1 MRLLYAAIAIVALLS
16 GCASTGDWSSDTPTK
31 GNSKSSR
38 AARVNLRNQSVSK
51 VYAPSD
57 NLWLRIRD
65 GFQMEPM
72 NSPLEIEQVR
82 WLSARPDYV
91 NRSMARSSRYLFY
104 IVQEVNARNMPTEIA
119 LLPFVESA
127 FVTNAKSNA
136 KAVGLWQFMPAT
148 GKDFQLTQNVFRDE
162 RRDILQST
170 DAALDYLQRLNDQ
183 FGSWELALAAYNWGA
198 GNILKAQKKNIAL
211 GLPTDYESLSL
222 PKETRNYVPK
232 LMAYRQIVLDP
243 SAYGIVLPELENHPY
258 FVAVDVGNDIDV
270 ALAIKLAEIPPEEF
284 QSLNPSFNKPVI
296 LSNANQQILLPFGH
310 AEIFQENLKRYNK
323 PLSTWTAVRVSK
335 TEGVDQAAKTLGVD
349 AEALRQVNG
358 IPKGMR
364 IKAGSTVL
372 IPKSNGHPGDVS
384 SAMADNASLSLEK
397 PPPPQPKCAAP
408 PKNSKGS
415 KGGRN
420 TKSVKCEGP
429 KQTKGVQTAASK
441 GNSSSKNAASQH
453 KSAST
458 GLAKSAKNGSSASP
472 GDKISA
478 KGASKNQ

>member
-1 MRLLYAAIAIVALLS
+1 MRLIYAALVFLALLS

-31 GNSKSSR
+31 PNPKASK
-38 AARVNLRNQSVSK
+38 AARVNLQSQSVSK

-91 NRSMARSSRYLFY
+91 HRSMARSSRYLFY

-127 FVTNAKSNA
+127 FVTNAKSSA

-148 GKDFQLTQNVFRDE
+148 GKDFRLTQNVFRDE
-162 RRDILQST
+162 RRDVVQST
-170 DAALDYLQRLNDQ
+170 DAALDYLQRLQNQ

-198 GNILKAQKKNIAL
+198 GNVAKAQKRNIAA
-211 GLPTDYESLSL
+211 GLPTDYESLTM
-222 PKETRNYVPK
+222 PKETRQYVPK

-258 FVAVDVGNDIDV
+258 FVALDVGNDIDV
-270 ALAIKLAEIPPEEF
+270 AVAIKLAEIPSEEF
-284 QSLNPSFNKPVI
+284 HNLNPSFNKPVI
-296 LSNANQQILLPFGH
+296 LSNANQQILLPFAH
-310 AEIFQENLKRYNK
+310 AEIFQENLKNYNK
-323 PLSTWTAVRVSK
+323 PLSSWTAVKVIK
-335 TEGVDQAAKTLGVD
+335 TESLEQASKTLGVD
-349 AEALRQVNG
+349 QDTLRDING
-358 IPKGMR
+358 IPRGMR

-372 IPKSNGHPGDVS
+372 VPKTSSRSGDVPTTL
-384 SAMADNASLSLEK
+384 ADNASLSLEK
-397 PPPPQPKCAAP
+397 PPPPPSPNKCAKPA
-408 PKNSKGS
+408 KGASGS
-415 KGGRN
+415 KASQQS
-420 TKSVKCEGP
+420 KCAPQKQVK
-429 KQTKGVQTAASK
+429 TTDKGTSK
-441 GNSSSKNAASQH
+441 GNSSQKNAASQH

-458 GLAKSAKNGSSASP
+458 GLAKSAKNGNSANPSN
-472 GDKISA
+472 
-478 KGASKNQ
+478 KGVSTKQ

>member
-1 MRLLYAAIAIVALLS
+1 MRLVYVSLLIAAFLS

-31 GNSKSSR
+31 QGSKASGATR
-38 AARVNLRNQSVSK
+38 INLKNQSVSK

-65 GFQMEPM
+65 GFQMKPM

-127 FVTNAKSNA
+127 FVTNAKSSA

-162 RRDILQST
+162 RRDVLQST
-170 DAALDYLQRLNDQ
+170 DAALDYLQRLNNQ

-198 GNILKAQKKNIAL
+198 GNVAKAQKRNLAA
-211 GLPTDYESLSL
+211 GLPTDYESLTM
-222 PKETRNYVPK
+222 PRETRMYVPK
-232 LMAYRQIVLDP
+232 LMAYRAIVLDP

-258 FVAVDVGNDIDV
+258 FVAVDVGSDIDV
-270 ALAIKLAEIPPEEF
+270 ALVIKLAEIPEDEF
-284 QSLNPSFNKPVI
+284 HSLNPSFNKPVI

-310 AEIFQENLKRYNK
+310 AEIFQSNLKQYTK
-323 PLSTWTAVRVSK
+323 PLSTWTAVKVSK
-335 TEGVDQAAKTLGVD
+335 TETVDQAAKTLGVEAD
-349 AEALRQVNG
+349 ALRQVNG

-364 IKAGSTVL
+364 IKAGSTV
-372 IPKSNGHPGDVS
+372 IIHKTGNRSGDVS

-397 PPPPQPKCAAP
+397 PSSSAPKCPKPAKGAKNAKAAKCAP
-408 PKNSKGS
+408 A
-415 KGGRN
+415 
-420 TKSVKCEGP
+420 KSN
-429 KQTKGVQTAASK
+429 TAAQIAGSK
-441 GNSSSKNAASQH
+441 GNSSPKNAASQH

-458 GLAKSAKNGSSASP
+458 GLAKSAKNGISASSSTNSS
-472 GDKISA
+472 G
-478 KGASKNQ
+478 KGTSKNQ